1 MATAVSVSTFAGAL
15 LAGGVGVPV
24 ARGMA
29 GSGVLVEVAFRLAM
43 AWATGEG
50 RI

>member
-1 MATAVSVSTFAGAL
+1 MATAVPALASLVVL

-29 GSGVLVEVAFRLAM
+29 GSGVLVGVAFKLEM

-50 RI
+50 KI